1 MIVVIHFTR
10 LTVSSIL
17 HFYTVCTFH
26 CLSQFVLKIEY
37 LHLSGESNVEIW
49 SRRFFHLTYVEPKHQ
64 SMNITT
70 LVQMISAHDLDIV
83 SMLAISR
90 MV

>member
-1 MIVVIHFTR
+1 M
-10 LTVSSIL
+10 
-17 HFYTVCTFH
+17 
-26 CLSQFVLKIEY
+26 
-37 LHLSGESNVEIW
+37 EIW